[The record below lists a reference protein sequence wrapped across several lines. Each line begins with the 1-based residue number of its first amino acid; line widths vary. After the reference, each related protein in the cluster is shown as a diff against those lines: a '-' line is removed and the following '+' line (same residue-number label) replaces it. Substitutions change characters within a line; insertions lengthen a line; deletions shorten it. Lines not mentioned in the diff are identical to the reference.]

1 MANRN
6 YNVFISYSRAD
17 SGVKDNLIKYLKP
30 YITNK
35 RMTIWHDRELV
46 AGDVFDSKIKD
57 KLNNSDICIFILS
70 QDYLNSDYCREV
82 EEDLALRKFD
92 TCETNSFRI
101 IPIVARDCITEYT
114 RLNQF
119 HIPLDKKPISDF
131 PDPTKAYVA
140 IAKEIKGVLDFLDT
154 IEDYSPSTPKLSGEV
169 LDISSNT
176 YNHYLND
183 LGFTVQK
190 SGVENIFLD
199 DLFVYPDFKKL
210 NNEIEKT
217 DIFIDSRKVI
227 DNGDFLNKRILILG
241 DEQSGKTTLSK
252 IIYKR
257 AISNGLFPVLI
268 EGENIKSVLDIEKTI
283 TKSIEHQYSNAEFYQ
298 TSKCVLIIDDINKSP
313 INERFKRTLL
323 SNLNNSYSSIIII
336 SDTVLRMQ
344 DQLMHEL
351 TTFSSYEI
359 QSFGSRKKDEIIE
372 RWNMLGFQETEDIA
386 VIQSSHD
393 HLVRSVDSIMMK
405 NIVPSKPIFV
415 IMILQ
420 ILETSNNNDY
430 SLTSYGHCYHSLI
443 IDAFNR
449 ASIKK
454 DQFGDYFNYLSELAF
469 HIYTLGVEKI
479 SHEELLSFQSKYSEL
494 YFIISHQDTF
504 DKILKS
510 KIIIKNFNDEFSFQ
524 YKYLFYFFVAKRIT
538 DCEDLL
544 EHVDS
549 LCDKL
554 HSEKHANIL
563 IFITHHTNNK
573 SVIKGI
579 VKKVANIFP
588 NEKPAKLNVTEVSF
602 LNSFADKIDKIVA
615 IKKSIDVNKER
626 KDSLE
631 EKDRQE
637 KEDLLENVNHDDNEE
652 SVEEVNRDLLDV
664 NRSYRA
670 LEILGQIIRNRK
682 GSLQIQDLD
691 HLGIEAYS
699 VGLRYLNY
707 YLGLTQSMQGEIIE
721 EIQRLITTKKSWST
735 ERISQEARFFYW
747 ADSTPKCNAKPP
759 FLAPQTPPRAACI
772 PGTFVA
778 CCSGLP
784 DSAVSPLLTPL

>member
-1 MANRN
+1 
-6 YNVFISYSRAD
+6 
-17 SGVKDNLIKYLKP
+17 
-30 YITNK
+30 
-35 RMTIWHDRELV
+35 
-46 AGDVFDSKIKD
+46 
-57 KLNNSDICIFILS
+57 
-70 QDYLNSDYCREV
+70 
-82 EEDLALRKFD
+82 
-92 TCETNSFRI
+92 
-101 IPIVARDCITEYT
+101 
-114 RLNQF
+114 
-119 HIPLDKKPISDF
+119 
-131 PDPTKAYVA
+131 
-140 IAKEIKGVLDFLDT
+140 
-154 IEDYSPSTPKLSGEV
+154 
-169 LDISSNT
+169 
-176 YNHYLND
+176 
-183 LGFTVQK
+183 
-190 SGVENIFLD
+190 
-199 DLFVYPDFKKL
+199 
-210 NNEIEKT
+210 
-217 DIFIDSRKVI
+217 
-227 DNGDFLNKRILILG
+227 
-241 DEQSGKTTLSK
+241 
-252 IIYKR
+252 
-257 AISNGLFPVLI
+257 
-268 EGENIKSVLDIEKTI
+268 
-283 TKSIEHQYSNAEFYQ
+283 
-298 TSKCVLIIDDINKSP
+298 
-313 INERFKRTLL
+313 
-323 SNLNNSYSSIIII
+323 
-336 SDTVLRMQ
+336 
-344 DQLMHEL
+344 MHEL

-735 ERISQEARFFYW
+735 ERISQEARFF
-747 ADSTPKCNAKPP
+747 
-759 FLAPQTPPRAACI
+759 
-772 PGTFVA
+772 
-778 CCSGLP
+778 
-784 DSAVSPLLTPL
+784 LLDI